1 MTKTL
6 LGSQKKLKIS
16 FKRKTM
22 FIKAIEIVKTITYSN
37 KEIETS
43 TRRPTHL
50 TEVFK
55 LNYYS

>member
-6 LGSQKKLKIS
+6 LGLQKKLKIS

-43 TRRPTHL
+43 TRRPTQS